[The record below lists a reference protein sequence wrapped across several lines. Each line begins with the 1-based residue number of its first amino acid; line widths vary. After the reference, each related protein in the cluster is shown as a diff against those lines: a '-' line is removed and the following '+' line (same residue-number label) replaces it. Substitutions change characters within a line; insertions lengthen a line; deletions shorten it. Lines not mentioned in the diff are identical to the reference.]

1 MPRYNERNNLSIGQN
16 VAIFPF
22 VSYLL
27 MHLFYV
33 PLHSNKRF
41 SILRDEEPFPMCFT
55 DFLILPAA
63 AATAHERL
71 SERYRATTDRY
82 AGETKQNAEVTAK
95 KQAACKPTL
104 LGSRGHQACCAAP
117 LVKSSLR

>member
-33 PLHSNKRF
+33 PLHSNQRF
-41 SILRDEEPFPMCFT
+41 SILTIRDEEPFPMCFT

-63 AATAHERL
+63 AATAHERS

-95 KQAACKPTL
+95 KPSGVQSQLSLALAGT
-104 LGSRGHQACCAAP
+104 RRVAP
-117 LVKSSLR
+117 RRS